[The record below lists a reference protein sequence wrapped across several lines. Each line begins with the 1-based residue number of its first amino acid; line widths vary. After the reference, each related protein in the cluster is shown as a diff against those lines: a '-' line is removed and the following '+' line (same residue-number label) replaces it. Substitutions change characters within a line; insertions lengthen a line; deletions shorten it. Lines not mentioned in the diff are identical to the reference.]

1 MGLTEG
7 LIGLAFLL
15 IFEGLIPFISPQ
27 LFKKA
32 ASQLEDLGEGTLRG
46 IGFVLLMSGALI
58 LYLL

>member
-1 MGLTEG
+1 MGLTEL

-32 ASQLEDLGEGTLRG
+32 ASQLEDLGESAVRVM
-46 IGFVLLMSGALI
+46 GFILLMAGALI
-58 LYLL
+58 LYLI

>member
-1 MGLTEG
+1 MGLTEL

-32 ASQLEDLGEGTLRG
+32 ASQLEDLGEGIVRVL
-46 IGFVLLMSGALI
+46 GFILLISGALI
-58 LYLL
+58 LYLI

>member
-1 MGLTEG
+1 MGLTEV

-46 IGFVLLMSGALI
+46 IGFCLLISGALI

>member
-1 MGLTEG
+1 MGLTEL

-32 ASQLEDLGEGTLRG
+32 ASQLEDLGEGTVRV
-46 IGFVLLMSGALI
+46 IGFILLMSGALI
-58 LYLL
+58 LYLI

>member
-32 ASQLEDLGEGTLRG
+32 ASQLEDLGEENLGG
-46 IGFVLLMSGALI
+46 IGCFLL
-58 LYLL
+58 

>member
-1 MGLTEG
+1 MGLTEL

-32 ASQLEDLGEGTLRG
+32 ASQLEDLGEGTVRI
-46 IGFVLLMSGALI
+46 IGFILLMSGALI
-58 LYLL
+58 LYLI

>member
-1 MGLTEG
+1 MGLTEL

-32 ASQLEDLGEGTLRG
+32 ASQLEDLGEGTVRV
-46 IGFVLLMSGALI
+46 IGFFLLISGVLI
-58 LYLL
+58 LYLI

>member
-32 ASQLEDLGEGTLRG
+32 ASQLEDLGESTLRAV
-46 IGFVLLMSGALI
+46 GFIFLISGALI